1 MASAHTLLVVDDEPD
16 VVKSIKD
23 LFRLDYR
30 VLGTTRPSEALEIL
44 NKNDVH
50 VVLTDQRMPEMSGV
64 EFLRRTRGEH
74 PETIRLLMTGYA
86 DLRTV
91 IDAIN
96 RGHVYRYITK
106 PWDPDELQTIIKDAV
121 ERYGLLA
128 ERRSLTQQLQQSNA
142 LLQQSDQLK
151 TAFIR
156 VASHE
161 LRSPMTIL
169 TGAIRLAQKTPGM
182 DGACQDWLDRIARA
196 AQRLGHLVDQLV
208 TMLELGRFDRALD
221 RTPTNLAELINK
233 SADDVRPFV
242 AQRHQQLMVEVA
254 ADLGAAS
261 IDADKIRDSLNHLL
275 LNAIKFTPDGGTIAL
290 AGRRSE
296 VNIELTVRDS
306 GNGIDPANLTRVFE
320 PFFTGFDVSRHSSGV
335 FEYGKQGLG
344 LGLSVV
350 KAFVQ
355 MHGGDVSV
363 QSAVGRGT
371 TFTIR
376 LPVNNAG

>member
-44 NKNDVH
+44 GHNDVH
-50 VVLTDQRMPEMSGV
+50 VLLTDQRMPEMSGV
-64 EFLRRTRGEH
+64 EFLGKTRAEH

-86 DLRTV
+86 DIRTV

-106 PWDPDELQTIIKDAV
+106 PWDPEELQTIIKDAV
-121 ERYGLLA
+121 ERYDLIA
-128 ERRSLTQQLQQSNA
+128 ERRSLVQKLQESNTR
-142 LLQQSDQLK
+142 LQQSDELK

-169 TGAIRLAQKTPGM
+169 IGAVRLAQKTPCL
-182 DGACQDWLDRIARA
+182 DELSQQWLGRIDRA
-196 AQRLGHLVDQLV
+196 ANRLGHLVDELV
-208 TMLELGRFDRALD
+208 SMLELGRFDQTLD
-221 RTPTNLAELINK
+221 RQPTDLADLINQA
-233 SADDVRPFV
+233 ADDVRPFV
-242 AQRHQQLMVEVA
+242 EQRHQQLTVQTA
-254 ADLGAAS
+254 PDLGAAS
-261 IDADKIRDSLNHLL
+261 IDAGKIRDALNHLL

-290 AGRRSE
+290 AAQRIDQS
-296 VNIELTVRDS
+296 IELSVTDS
-306 GNGIDPANLTRVFE
+306 GVGIDPTNLSRIFE
-320 PFFTGFDVSRHSSGV
+320 PFFTGFDVSRHSSGI
-335 FEYGKQGLG
+335 FEFGKKGLG

-355 MHGGDVSV
+355 MHGGQVAV
-363 QSAVGRGT
+363 QSVVGGGT

-376 LPVNNAG
+376 LPDSHGT

>member
-30 VLGTTRPSEALEIL
+30 VLGTTRPSEGLEIL
-44 NKNDVH
+44 NKNHVH
-50 VVLTDQRMPEMSGV
+50 VVMTDQRMPEMSGV
-64 EFLRRTRGEH
+64 EFLRRTRIEH

-86 DLRTV
+86 DMRTV

-96 RGHVYRYITK
+96 QGHVYRYITK

-121 ERYGLLA
+121 ERYGWIA
-128 ERRSLTQQLQQSNA
+128 ERRHLIQELQECNA
-142 LLQQSDQLK
+142 GLEQANDLK

-161 LRSPMTIL
+161 LRSPMTLLVGSIYQ
-169 TGAIRLAQKTPGM
+169 AQKTVGI
-182 DGACQDWLDRIARA
+182 DATTQQWLVRIGRA

-221 RTPTNLAELINK
+221 RKPTNLTELINQ

-242 AQRHQQLMVEVA
+242 EQRHQQLTVDIA
-254 ADLGAAS
+254 ADLGVAS

-290 AGRRSE
+290 AGRRIDG
-296 VNIELTVRDS
+296 NIELIVKDS
-306 GNGIDPANLTRVFE
+306 GDGIDPTHLSRLFE
-320 PFFTGFDVSRHSSGV
+320 PFFTGFDVSRHSSGT
-335 FEYGKQGLG
+335 FEYGKKGLG

-363 QSAVGRGT
+363 HSVVGGGT

-376 LPVNNAG
+376 LPATDGG